1 MRHSCRR
8 SGPADMMK
16 AWEEAPG
23 GVGAGMSENN
33 LKAQAI
39 AAWRFVASRRAEQ
52 RFAIRVMVAS
62 FLSFMLARTLGLP
75 QGYWVMLTAVIVM
88 QSNIG
93 SSLRAATDRLTG
105 TAVGALGGFLA
116 TLVAT
121 NGLVAEGLVIA
132 LVLGPLAFLSAS
144 NPRFKIAPITAIIVV
159 LSRTGHEPAF
169 WLAVERVA
177 EIVLGGFIGVAVAL
191 FVLPARA
198 HSDLA
203 ERVGAVLA
211 LLAEVWKLEVASLDS
226 RVDANTLKVKLQ
238 GVNDRLRA
246 NVTGAENAG
255 EDMKRERSARIAEY
269 GDTDALL
276 RSLRRFRHD
285 FILVGRAT
293 ATAWPEIV
301 TARLQAPLAAVT
313 STLEAQLN
321 AAAAAARNRT
331 TPPSADDFIAAIDA
345 FGDELEQLRADPLMA
360 ELPPETVGGLFTLG
374 FAFEEMRRELPEL
387 GNRLTEFARPAET
400 G

>member
-1 MRHSCRR
+1 M
-8 SGPADMMK
+8 SGNGPK
-16 AWEEAPG
+16 SWIEAR
-23 GVGAGMSENN
+23 AG
-33 LKAQAI
+33 
-39 AAWRFVASRRAEQ
+39 AAWHFVATRRAEQ

-93 SSLRAATDRLTG
+93 SSLKAASDRLTG
-105 TAVGALGGFLA
+105 TVVGALGGFLA
-116 TLVAT
+116 TLVAA
-121 NGLVAEGLVIA
+121 NSLVAEGLVIA
-132 LVLGPLAFLSAS
+132 LVLGPLAFLSAA

-169 WLAVERVA
+169 WLAVERVG

-203 ERVGAVLA
+203 ERVGSVLS
-211 LLAEVWKLEVASLDS
+211 LLGEVWKLEVASLDPQA
-226 RVDANTLKVKLQ
+226 DAAALKSKLQ
-238 GVNDRLRA
+238 DVNDRLRA
-246 NVTGAENAG
+246 TVTGAETAG
-255 EDMKRERSARIAEY
+255 DDMKRERSARIAEY

-293 ATAWPEIV
+293 VTPWPEPV
-301 TARLQAPLAAVT
+301 RLRLAKSLAAVT
-313 STLEAQLN
+313 SALEAQLH
-321 AAAAAARNRT
+321 AAATAAHNRT
-331 TPPSADDFIAAIDA
+331 SPPSADAFIAAIDA
-345 FGDELEQLRADPLMA
+345 FGAELDRLRADQLMT

-387 GNRLTEFARPAET
+387 GNRLAEFARPAAT
-400 G
+400 D

>member
-1 MRHSCRR
+1 M
-8 SGPADMMK
+8 SGNDPK
-16 AWEEAPG
+16 SWIEARASA
-23 GVGAGMSENN
+23 V
-33 LKAQAI
+33 
-39 AAWRFVASRRAEQ
+39 WHFVALRRAEQ

-93 SSLRAATDRLTG
+93 SSLKAASDRLTG
-105 TAVGALGGFLA
+105 TVVGALGGFLA
-116 TLVAT
+116 TLVAA

-132 LVLGPLAFLSAS
+132 LVLGPLAFLSAA

-169 WLAVERVA
+169 WLAVERVG

-203 ERVGAVLA
+203 ERVGAVLS
-211 LLAEVWKLEVASLDS
+211 LLGEVWKLEVTSLDPQA
-226 RVDANTLKVKLQ
+226 DAAALKSKLQ
-238 GVNDRLRA
+238 DVNDRLRA
-246 NVTGAENAG
+246 TVAGAETAG
-255 EDMKRERSARIAEY
+255 DDMKRERSARIAEY

-293 ATAWPEIV
+293 VTPWPEAV
-301 TARLQAPLAAVT
+301 RLRLAISLAAVT
-313 STLEAQLN
+313 STLEAQLH
-321 AAAAAARNRT
+321 AAATAARNRT
-331 TPPSADDFIAAIDA
+331 SPPSADAFIAAIDT
-345 FGDELEQLRADPLMA
+345 FGDELDRLRADQLMT

-387 GNRLTEFARPAET
+387 GNRLAEFARPAAT
-400 G
+400 D